1 VGRAV
6 GTTIASGGL
15 APIALRTLRLS
26 GVRISRIRL
35 SRRGVAFLLV
45 LAAALLLANE
55 LRTSRLQSLAASRVA
70 GAVRFA
76 VLGGKN
82 PVLPAAAVGPYDLRL
97 GYDRVGEH
105 ARRLEAAGFQVTAQ
119 ARQSA
124 RAEVLAALGLPAI
137 YVEKSRA
144 GLRIEDR
151 QGVALAETLYPAR
164 AFADFEELPRT
175 LVETLLF
182 IENRELLTPG
192 FPNRS
197 PVIEWERFA
206 HAALLQVLPHGGGRR
221 PGASTLAIQLEKY
234 RHSPDG
240 LTASVPEKL
249 RQIGAATLRA
259 YHDGPNTQDARRRIV
274 ADYVNTVPLAARPG
288 FGEVHG
294 IPDGLHA
301 WFGADFRE
309 TARELAEGP
318 LAARALAY
326 RRVLSLFLAQ
336 RRPSHY
342 LLAGR
347 EDLHALA
354 DVYLP
359 LLAEA
364 GVIDAE
370 LRDAALGVRP
380 RFLEGVH
387 REPRA
392 PFAERKAT
400 DGVRAELLAW
410 LGAPSTYDL
419 ERMDLS
425 VGTTLDAATQERVT
439 ALLHQ
444 LGDPA
449 GVAATLRQPR
459 LLESGDPA
467 RVVYGF
473 LLYER
478 VGNTNVLRVQADT
491 LDQPFNVND
500 GMKLDLGSTAK
511 LRTLIHYLELVAA
524 VFDRHAGGS
533 RAQLA
538 ATDVHPRD
546 GLTRFVVDAL
556 LVRPD
561 AGLAEI
567 VDLAL
572 ERRFSAT
579 PARFFTGG
587 GTHPFG
593 NYENG
598 FNGSQ
603 ITLRTALR
611 HSVNLPF
618 VRLMR
623 DVADHLTFGPGGPG
637 GQLLDDPADPGRTVL
652 LARFAERESLTFLN
666 GFYARHRNR
675 TPLEREAALAA
686 RVKGPWKLAVLYRSL
701 HPEGDV
707 DALHRFLSR
716 QLPGRRFHGDELRGW
731 HERANPWRLSLADR
745 GWLTGV
751 HPLELWLVAHW
762 SRHPQADQ
770 AEVRQASAPLRGEI
784 YRWLFK
790 TSRRSQD
797 LRIRTELE
805 REAFQRVHAAWQRTG
820 YPFASLAP
828 SLATALGSSADRP
841 AALAELMGILQND
854 GLRLPSRRVDSV
866 RLAEGTPFET
876 QLRPLDAAPERV
888 LRPEVAHAV
897 RTALLDV
904 VENGTAR
911 RAHGALRAA
920 DGTPLPVGGKT
931 GTGDNRRKRFARDGR
946 LLESEVASRSAT
958 LAFLVG
964 DRHFG
969 VLTAYVEGAEAGA
982 YAFTSSLPA
991 QVLRLLAPAL
1001 EPLLAGS
1008 EPEGMQALRP
1018 PAREPASGALARRS
1032 APAADRPGA
1041 S

>member
-1 VGRAV
+1 MVDRAA

-15 APIALRTLRLS
+15 APLALRTLRLS
-26 GVRISRIRL
+26 RVGISRIRI
-35 SRRGVAFLLV
+35 SRRAAGLL
-45 LAAALLLANE
+45 LALVAALLVAAE
-55 LRTSRLQSLAASRVA
+55 LRTSWLQSLAASHFAR
-70 GAVRFA
+70 AVRFA

-82 PVLPAAAVGPYDLRL
+82 PAVPAPAVGPYDLRL
-97 GYDRVGEH
+97 GYDRVGAH
-105 ARRLEAAGFQVTAQ
+105 ARRLEAVGFQVTAQ

-124 RAEVLAALGLPAI
+124 RGEVLAALGLPAI

-151 QGVALAETLYPAR
+151 KGVALSETLYPAR
-164 AFADFEELPRT
+164 AFGSFEELPPL

-182 IENRELLTPG
+182 IENRELLDPG
-192 FPNRS
+192 FPYRS
-197 PVIEWERFA
+197 PVIEWERLV
-206 HAALLQVLPHGGGRR
+206 HAALLQALPRGGGRR

-259 YHDGPNTQDARRRIV
+259 YHDGPDTRDARRRIV
-274 ADYVNTVPLAARPG
+274 TDYVNTVPLAARPG

-309 TARELAEGP
+309 NAHALAEGT
-318 LAARALAY
+318 LEARALAY

-336 RRPSHY
+336 RRPSWY

-347 EDLHALA
+347 QDLHALA
-354 DVYLP
+354 DSYLP

-364 GVIDAE
+364 GVIDPE
-370 LRDAALGVRP
+370 LRDAALRVRP

-392 PFAERKAT
+392 PFVERKAT

-410 LGAPSTYDL
+410 LDAPSAYDL
-419 ERMDLS
+419 DRMDLS
-425 VGTTLDAATQERVT
+425 VETTLDAGTQERVT
-439 ALLHQ
+439 ALLQ
-444 LGDPA
+444 ELGDPA

-478 VGNTNVLRVQADT
+478 VGDANVLRVQADT

-511 LRTLIHYLELVAA
+511 LRTLIHYLEVVAA
-524 VFDRHAGGS
+524 IWDRYAGSS
-533 RAQLA
+533 RQELLA
-538 ATDVHPRD
+538 ADVHPRD
-546 GLTRFVVDAL
+546 PLTRFVVDAL
-556 LVRPD
+556 IARPG
-561 AGLAEI
+561 ASLAEI
-567 VDLAL
+567 VDVAL

-579 PARFFTGG
+579 PGRFFTGG
-587 GTHPFG
+587 GVHPFG
-593 NYENG
+593 NYENS

-623 DVADHLTFGPGGPG
+623 EITDHLTFGPGGPG
-637 GQLLDDPADPGRTVL
+637 GNLLDDPADPGRTAL
-652 LARFAERESLTFLN
+652 LARFAERESLAFLN
-666 GFYARHRNR
+666 AFQARHRELS
-675 TPLEREAALAA
+675 PLEREAALAA

-707 DALHRFLSR
+707 DALHRFLAR
-716 QLPGRRFHGDELRGW
+716 HLPGVRFHGDELRGW
-731 HERANPWRLSLADR
+731 HERANPWRLTLADR
-745 GWLTGV
+745 GWLTGI

-762 SRHPQADQ
+762 SHHPEADA
-770 AEVRQASAPLRGEI
+770 AEVRQASAPLRAEI
-784 YRWLFK
+784 YQWLFK
-790 TSRRSQD
+790 TGRRSQD

-805 REAFQRVHAAWQRTG
+805 RDAFREVHAAWQRTG

-854 GLRLPSRRVDSV
+854 GLRLPSRRIDAI
-866 RLAEGTPFET
+866 RLAANTPFET
-876 QLRPLDAAPERV
+876 QLRPLDAEPERV
-888 LRPEVAHAV
+888 LRPEVARAV

-911 RAHGALRAA
+911 RAHGALHAA

-931 GTGDNRRKRFARDGR
+931 GTGDNRRKRFGPGGR
-946 LLESEVASRSAT
+946 LIEAEVASRSAT

-969 VLTAYVEGAEAGA
+969 VLTAYVEGPEAGA

-1001 EPLLAGS
+1001 EPLLASS

-1018 PAREPASGALARRS
+1018 PPAREPAAGALARS
-1032 APAADRPGA
+1032 APEVRPGA